1 MKKVIEFVKK
11 YKIHILTSLL
21 VIFFFRSCSKSGD
34 VRKLEKVNIRTTKI
48 VDSLTTV
55 IKGQK
60 DTINNISEVIRIEKI
75 KIHTD
80 YDNYIS
86 SKNRGE
92 QLMDLINLIVRFLI
106 THVHPYPG
114 MPPVPVSQDGT
125 KADDILKQILEAQQ
139 TILNQ
144 NIKLN

>member
-75 KIHTD
+75 KIHTE

-92 QLMDLINLIVRFLI
+92 QLMELHKIVKQNLKDLE
-106 THVHPYPG
+106 
-114 MPPVPVSQDGT
+114 
-125 KADDILKQILEAQQ
+125 K
-139 TILNQ
+139 
-144 NIKLN
+144 

>member
-1 MKKVIEFVKK
+1 MRKVIEFVKK

-60 DTINNISEVIRIEKI
+60 DTINNISEVIRVEKI
-75 KIHTD
+75 KIHTE

-92 QLMDLINLIVRFLI
+92 QLMELHKIVKQNL
-106 THVHPYPG
+106 
-114 MPPVPVSQDGT
+114 
-125 KADDILKQILEAQQ
+125 KNLE
-139 TILNQ
+139 
-144 NIKLN
+144 K

>member
-60 DTINNISEVIRIEKI
+60 DTINNISEVIRVEKI
-75 KIHTD
+75 KIHTE

-92 QLMDLINLIVRFLI
+92 QLMELHKIVKQNL
-106 THVHPYPG
+106 
-114 MPPVPVSQDGT
+114 
-125 KADDILKQILEAQQ
+125 KNLE
-139 TILNQ
+139 
-144 NIKLN
+144 K

>member
-34 VRKLEKVNIRTTKI
+34 VRKLEKVNIRTTKV
-48 VDSLTTV
+48 VDSLTIV
-55 IKGQK
+55 VKGQK

-75 KIHTD
+75 KVHAE

-86 SKNRGE
+86 PKDRGE
-92 QLMDLINLIVRFLI
+92 QLMELHKIIKQNL
-106 THVHPYPG
+106 
-114 MPPVPVSQDGT
+114 
-125 KADDILKQILEAQQ
+125 KNLE
-139 TILNQ
+139 
-144 NIKLN
+144 K

>member
-1 MKKVIEFVKK
+1 MRKVIEFVKK

-75 KIHTD
+75 KIHTE

-92 QLMDLINLIVRFLI
+92 QLMELHKIVKQNLKDLE
-106 THVHPYPG
+106 
-114 MPPVPVSQDGT
+114 
-125 KADDILKQILEAQQ
+125 K
-139 TILNQ
+139 
-144 NIKLN
+144 

>member
-1 MKKVIEFVKK
+1 MRKVIEFVKK

-92 QLMDLINLIVRFLI
+92 QLMELHKIVKQNLKDLE
-106 THVHPYPG
+106 
-114 MPPVPVSQDGT
+114 
-125 KADDILKQILEAQQ
+125 K
-139 TILNQ
+139 
-144 NIKLN
+144 

>member
-86 SKNRGE
+86 SKDRGE
-92 QLMDLINLIVRFLI
+92 QLMELHKIIKQNLKDLE
-106 THVHPYPG
+106 
-114 MPPVPVSQDGT
+114 
-125 KADDILKQILEAQQ
+125 K
-139 TILNQ
+139 
-144 NIKLN
+144 

>member
-34 VRKLEKVNIRTTKI
+34 VRKLEKVNIRTTKV
-48 VDSLTTV
+48 VDSLTIV

-92 QLMDLINLIVRFLI
+92 QLMELHKIVKQNLKDLE
-106 THVHPYPG
+106 
-114 MPPVPVSQDGT
+114 
-125 KADDILKQILEAQQ
+125 K
-139 TILNQ
+139 
-144 NIKLN
+144 

>member
-1 MKKVIEFVKK
+1 
-11 YKIHILTSLL
+11 L

-34 VRKLEKVNIRTTKI
+34 VRKLEKVNIRTTQI

-60 DTINNISEVIRIEKI
+60 DTINNISEFIRIEKI

-92 QLMDLINLIVRFLI
+92 QLMELHKIVKQNLKDLE
-106 THVHPYPG
+106 
-114 MPPVPVSQDGT
+114 
-125 KADDILKQILEAQQ
+125 K
-139 TILNQ
+139 
-144 NIKLN
+144 